1 MPQKEEILNVLEAIR
16 TRRSIRKYLDVPL
29 EFEKVARVLD
39 AGRLAPSA
47 GNLQPWKFVL
57 IIEPE
62 QRVKVAEACLQQ
74 YWVAQAPIQILVCA
88 EPKKSERYYGK
99 RGEELY
105 ALLDGAAA
113 MQNMLLAA
121 HGQHLGACWV
131 SAFDDTMLRRVC
143 NIPESVTPVGIVTLG
158 YPDEKPSAPLKFTL
172 HNVTNFHSYGNRI
185 KDEAELFGNYAGA
198 VSNALATAKTWAE
211 NILKKMQK
219 VK

>member
-1 MPQKEEILNVLEAIR
+1 MPQKEELLNTLEAIHS
-16 TRRSIRKYLDVPL
+16 RRSIRKYLDIPL

-47 GNLQPWKFVL
+47 GNLQPWKFIL
-57 IIEPE
+57 IVEPE
-62 QRVKVAEACLQQ
+62 QRLKVAEACLEQ
-74 YWVAQAPIQILVCA
+74 YWVAQSPIQIVVCV

-113 MQNMLLAA
+113 AQNMLLAA
-121 HGQHLGACWV
+121 HAQHLGACWV
-131 SAFDDTMLRRVC
+131 SAFDDAMLKRAC
-143 NIPESVTPVGIVTLG
+143 SIPDNVTPVGVITLG
-158 YPDEKPSAPLKFTL
+158 YSDEKPSAPLKFTL
-172 HNVTNFHSYGNRI
+172 HNVTFFHHYGSRV
-185 KDEAELFGNYAGA
+185 KDDAELFGNYA
-198 VSNALATAKTWAE
+198 VHVTKALSTAKTWAE